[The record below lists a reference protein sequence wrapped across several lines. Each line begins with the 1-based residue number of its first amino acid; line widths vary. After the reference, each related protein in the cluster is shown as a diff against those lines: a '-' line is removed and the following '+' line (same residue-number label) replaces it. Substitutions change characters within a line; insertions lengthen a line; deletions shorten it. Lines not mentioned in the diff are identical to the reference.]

1 MIKSMAAVTVV
12 LLMLSVLCPS
22 SAPAIQPEEN
32 WRNRISTEAGVVATS
47 DIVEEIRF
55 GRAVA
60 ARIIGRYGLY
70 ENPQIMKYIN
80 LVGQT
85 LARDANR
92 PEIEF
97 HFAVLNG
104 EEIMAFG
111 VPGGYIFITKGALRE
126 MHDEAELAG
135 VLAREVGH
143 IAEKTVVRELK
154 IRGIEDA
161 GVSGLA
167 QIIGGSAD
175 PVRVAFQ
182 KAVDKAMYMLFTNGY
197 KRDEETKADEDA
209 VLLCA
214 MAGYDPSGLVRYM
227 DRTRSITGNQAGTH
241 DITQPSFDV
250 RIGHLKAFILQEG
263 VDSGDFKTYEN
274 RFTKYMSAM
283 S

>member
-1 MIKSMAAVTVV
+1 MIKPAVTMTVV

-22 SAPAIQPEEN
+22 SAPAVEPEEN

-70 ENPQIMKYIN
+70 EDAQIMKYIN

-85 LARDANR
+85 IARGANR

-97 HFAVLNG
+97 HFAVLKG

-111 VPGGYIFITKGALRE
+111 APGGYIFISKGALLE
-126 MHDEAELAG
+126 MRDEAELAG

-143 IAEKTVVRELK
+143 IAEKSVVRELK
-154 IRGIEDA
+154 IRGIEDT

-167 QIIGGSAD
+167 QVIGGSTD
-175 PVRVAFQ
+175 PVRVAFR
-182 KAVDKAMYMLFTNGY
+182 KAVDKAMDMLLRKGY
-197 KRDEETKADEDA
+197 KREEDAKADEDA
-209 VLLCA
+209 VILCA
-214 MAGYDPSGLVRYM
+214 MAGYDPSGLVRYI
-227 DRTRSITGNQAGTH
+227 DRTHGTTENRTGALDGART
-241 DITQPSFDV
+241 SV
-250 RIGHLKAFILQEG
+250 EARIDHLKAFILQEG
-263 VDSGDFKTYEN
+263 IDVGDFKTYEN
-274 RFTKYMSAM
+274 RFTKYMSDIR
-283 S
+283 

>member
-1 MIKSMAAVTVV
+1 MIKPAVTMTVV

-22 SAPAIQPEEN
+22 SAHAVEREEN

-60 ARIIGRYGLY
+60 ARIIGRYGLS
-70 ENPQIMKYIN
+70 EDAQMMKYIN

-85 LARDANR
+85 IARGANR

-104 EEIMAFG
+104 VEIMAFG
-111 VPGGYIFITKGALRE
+111 APGGYIFITKGALLE
-126 MHDEAELAG
+126 MRDEAELAG

-154 IRGIEDA
+154 IRGIEDT

-167 QIIGGSAD
+167 QVIGGSTD
-175 PVRVAFQ
+175 PVRVAFR
-182 KAVDKAMYMLFTNGY
+182 KAVDKAMDMLLRKGY
-197 KRDEETKADEDA
+197 KREEDTKADEDA
-209 VLLCA
+209 VILCA
-214 MAGYDPSGLVRYM
+214 IAGYDPSGLVRYM
-227 DRTRSITGNQAGTH
+227 DRTRGVAGKQTGARDGAQTSIE
-241 DITQPSFDV
+241 V
-250 RIGHLKAFILQEG
+250 RIDRLKAFILQEG
-263 VDSGDFKTYEN
+263 ADAGDFKTYEK
-274 RFTKYMSAM
+274 RFIKYMSAIR
-283 S
+283 

>member
-1 MIKSMAAVTVV
+1 MIKPAVTMTVV

-22 SAPAIQPEEN
+22 SIPAAQPEEN
-32 WRNRISTEAGVVATS
+32 WRDRISTEAGVVATS

-70 ENPQIMKYIN
+70 ENTQIMIYIN

-85 LARDANR
+85 IARGANR

-97 HFAVLNG
+97 HFAVVNG
-104 EEIMAFG
+104 EEIKAFG

-126 MHDEAELAG
+126 MRDESELAG

-143 IAEKTVVRELK
+143 IAEKTAVRELN
-154 IRGIEDA
+154 IRGIEDT

-167 QIIGGSAD
+167 QIIGGSTD
-175 PVRVAFQ
+175 PVRVAFL
-182 KAVDKAMYMLFTNGY
+182 KAVGKAMDMLFVKGY
-197 KRDEETKADEDA
+197 KREEDAKADEDA
-209 VLLCA
+209 VILCA

-227 DRTRSITGNQAGTH
+227 DRTRVAAGKQTGALDGTQTSIE
-241 DITQPSFDV
+241 V
-250 RIGHLKAFILQEG
+250 RIDRLKAFIFQEG
-263 VDSGDFKTYEN
+263 ADAGDFKTYEK
-274 RFTKYMSAM
+274 RFI
-283 S
+283 

>member
-1 MIKSMAAVTVV
+1 MIKPAVTMTVV

-22 SAPAIQPEEN
+22 SIPAAQPEEN
-32 WRNRISTEAGVVATS
+32 WRDRISTEAGVVATS

-70 ENPQIMKYIN
+70 ENTQIMIYIN

-85 LARDANR
+85 IARGANR

-104 EEIMAFG
+104 DEIMAFG
-111 VPGGYIFITKGALRE
+111 IPGGYIFITKGTLRA
-126 MHDEAELAG
+126 MRDEAELAG

-143 IAEKTVVRELK
+143 IAEKTAVRELK

-161 GVSGLA
+161 GITGLA
-167 QIIGGSAD
+167 QIIGGSTD
-175 PVRVAFQ
+175 PARAAFR
-182 KAVDKAMYMLFTNGY
+182 KAVDKAMDMLFRKGY
-197 KRDEETKADEDA
+197 KREEDEKADEDA
-209 VLLCA
+209 VILCA

-227 DRTRSITGNQAGTH
+227 DRTHGVAGNQTGAIDGAQT
-241 DITQPSFDV
+241 SVEV
-250 RIGHLKAFILQEG
+250 RINRLKAYILQEG
-263 VDSGDFKTYEN
+263 ADAGDFKTYEK
-274 RFTKYMSAM
+274 RFIKYMSAVR
-283 S
+283 